1 MTIEEFIS
9 MGGFGFYIWT
19 SFGITFLLMLAE
31 IFYLRQ
37 ERKTNLKRIQRLHR
51 MNAGN
56 QS

>member
-1 MTIEEFIS
+1 MTIQEFFS

-31 IFYLRQ
+31 ILYLRQ

-51 MNAGN
+51 MNVRN